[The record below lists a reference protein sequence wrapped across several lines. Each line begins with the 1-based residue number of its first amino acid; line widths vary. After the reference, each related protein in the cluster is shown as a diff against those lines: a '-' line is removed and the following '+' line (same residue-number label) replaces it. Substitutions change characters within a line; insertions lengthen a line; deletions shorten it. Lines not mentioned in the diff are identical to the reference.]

1 MSEIRLQKLLSECGV
16 ASRRKAEEL
25 ILRGKVKV
33 NGHVA
38 GLGDK
43 ADLRRDLV
51 TVGGKRI
58 VLPARK
64 RYVMLYKPRGY
75 VTTLNDERGRKC
87 VAELVADAGDRLFPV
102 GRLDRDSEGL
112 LLLTND
118 GDFANA
124 VIHPVSHVPKVY
136 RVTIRPGISETQ
148 LEQFASGMLLEGE
161 SRPTAPADI
170 TVLSRER
177 LSEGDASRPER
188 PEDERVMVEVTLY
201 EGRNRQIRRMFEQMG
216 IEVAR
221 LRRVA
226 LGPVKLGM
234 LSPGKWRELEPRE
247 VQALLQASVKKR
259 EPGAAKTEKAGKKT
273 PGKQNKGGAADD
285 RHPARR

>member
-43 ADLRRDLV
+43 ADPRKDLV
-51 TVGGKRI
+51 TVGGKRL
-58 VLPARK
+58 VLPERK

-124 VIHPVSHVPKVY
+124 IIHPVSHVPKVY

-148 LEQFASGMLLEGE
+148 LGQFAAGMLLEGE

-170 TVLSRER
+170 AVLSRER
-177 LSEGDASRPER
+177 LSEGDVSRSER

-201 EGRNRQIRRMFEQMG
+201 EGRNRQIRRRFEQMG

-285 RHPARR
+285 RHTARR